1 MKKFFEDFK
10 KFITRGNVIDMA
22 VGVIVGS
29 AFTAIVTSLTNNIIR
44 PFINW
49 ILAMIMGGDGLSSI
63 FTFLKKVEVWDAT
76 ANNGTGAYVTDLTNS
91 IYIDWGALITA
102 IIDFFIIAF
111 VIFTVVRLINKS
123 REFMMK
129 TAADLDKAY
138 PDRKERKILKERGI
152 NLKDRKA
159 VKEGL
164 LQLLKEEEQAKAQAE
179 ANKPKPEKT
188 EDILKDIRALLQ
200 AQSKTE
206 ENK

>member
-1 MKKFFEDFK
+1 MPKPINAPSGSEWVNNCTTKVAIPARLIINIENYFK
-10 KFITRGNVIDMA
+10 M
-22 VGVIVGS
+22 
-29 AFTAIVTSLTNNIIR
+29 
-44 PFINW
+44 
-49 ILAMIMGGDGLSSI
+49 
-63 FTFLKKVEVWDAT
+63 LK
-76 ANNGTGAYVTDLTNS
+76 NS